1 MNDAL
6 WDRQNPC
13 RLSLAFIIDWRV
25 VVMKKITH
33 IFRNDCRVRLSTATF
48 SKPPCL
54 TLWWLRSSS
63 MHGPCMTAASASS
76 NARPNSTPP
85 APGLRGRGGL
95 VGGRKRT
102 KSHTRSPL
110 LTDFTTCCKERTHPI
125 SLGTVNY
132 LFSAY
137 CYILFSLVAWL
148 NILQP
153 FSIIS
158 STFVG

>member
-1 MNDAL
+1 ML
-6 WDRQNPC
+6 RPVRWCKTDRPDLLLNPYPK
-13 RLSLAFIIDWRV
+13 RNNILTLGPLFLVQTVI
-25 VVMKKITH
+25 KKLTH
-33 IFRNDCRVRLSTATF
+33 FCNDCRVRLSTVTF

-54 TLWWLRSSS
+54 TRWWLRSSS
-63 MHGPCMTAASASS
+63 MHDPCMTAASASS

-85 APGLRGRGGL
+85 APGLQGRGGP

-137 CYILFSLVAWL
+137 CYILFSLVA
-148 NILQP
+148 
-153 FSIIS
+153 
-158 STFVG
+158 